1 MCRPWN
7 WIWGVIPVAFL
18 TAMAYF
24 FAAPSLESRLS
35 LDTNQALSAAGHG
48 WASVKIKGRDVLL
61 NGTAPNKEALDKAL
75 DVAGGVAGVRRVDQD
90 VVVRVAN

>member
-1 MCRPWN
+1 MCRPWI

-24 FAAPSLESRLS
+24 FVAPKLESRLT
-35 LDTNQALSAAGHG
+35 LDTEQALRAAGQG
-48 WASVKIKGRDVLL
+48 WASVKVKGRDVLL
-61 NGTAPNKEALDKAL
+61 NGTAPSKEALDKAV
-75 DVAGGVAGVRRVDQD
+75 DIAGGVAGVRQVDQD